1 MDAII
6 ERLRREKAE
15 VDAKIKQA
23 AQERESKGKADFIAG
38 KAAGIEWAK
47 NADYTELT
55 RYSRRPKNVK
65 EAEADVF
72 LLEDIQKVNKASQVW
87 ANGWLEGV
95 REFWQEI
102 KGKL

>member
-15 VDAKIKQA
+15 VEAKNKQA

-38 KAAGIEWAK
+38 KATGIEWAK
-47 NADYTELT
+47 NAHYTELIL
-55 RYSRRPKNVK
+55 YGRRPKNVR
-65 EAEADVF
+65 EADADMF

-95 REFWQEI
+95 REFWKGIE
-102 KGKL
+102 GKL